1 MLKINAASRLLVTA
15 EGEWFYSLPD
25 EMQKQYIEEHPESK
39 YAKDY
44 KHGGDNPSIPGPQTA
59 PNDPQSPQN
68 QPKVQTPMGA
78 PGRLQRPP
86 AQLVK
91 PRPQL
96 PKKTEEAL
104 KHVPKPVGKALKN
117 GGMKPKSKERMEI
130 AEKLKAKTP
139 RLARGMLKDTMGA
152 AKGLASTYNI
162 VVKGKPEQGD
172 FKKVAS
178 MFGTI
183 LGSSVM
189 AAAIGT
195 TGPVGFLAFMA
206 VKHMAAPA
214 LYRMAQKAFHPP
226 PEPDS
231 YGYWADED
239 TWVDMP
245 KAEWEKLTDKEAD
258 RRFKEGQKKKALE
271 KHGHGYW
278 DKGQWHAQPR
288 AEWEQDFN
296 KRGPG
301 KRSDIGKQGASVVT
315 ATDEEKQMT
324 QLLET
329 LFDFVENG
337 DIPKEAIERAVYEM
351 ADAQIARDR
360 EHEKE
365 QQLQRQEHENS
376 RD

>member
-15 EGEWFYSLPD
+15 EGEWFHSLPE
-25 EMQKQYIEEHPESK
+25 EMQKQYIEEHPDSK
-39 YAKDY
+39 YAQGYRPK
-44 KHGGDNPSIPGPQTA
+44 GDQPSIPRQNTA
-59 PNDPQSPQN
+59 PNDPQSHQN

-78 PGRLQRPP
+78 PQRLQRPP

-104 KHVPKPVGKALKN
+104 KHVPKPVGKALRN
-117 GGMKPKSKERMEI
+117 GGMKPKSKERVEI
-130 AEKLKAKTP
+130 AERLKAHTP
-139 RLARGMLKDTMGA
+139 RLARGMIKDTMGA

-214 LYRMAQKAFHPP
+214 LYRLAQSAFHPP

-239 TWVDMP
+239 TWVDIP
-245 KAEWEKLTDKEAD
+245 KKEWERMTDKEAD
-258 RRFKEGQKKKALE
+258 RIYKEGQQKKALE

-278 DKGQWHAQPR
+278 DKGQWHPQPR
-288 AEWEQDFN
+288 AEWEKDFD
-296 KRGPG
+296 KRGRG

-324 QLLET
+324 VLLNKLLE
-329 LFDFVENG
+329 FVASG
-337 DIPKEAIERAVYEM
+337 DIPEEAMEKAVYQM
-351 ADAQIARDR
+351 ADSQIRTDR

-365 QQLQRQEHENS
+365 QQLQRQEQQNES
-376 RD
+376 D

>member
-15 EGEWFYSLPD
+15 EGEWFHSLPE
-25 EMQKQYIEEHPESK
+25 EMQKQYIEEHPDSK
-39 YAKDY
+39 YAKGY
-44 KHGGDNPSIPGPQTA
+44 RPKGDQPSIPRQNTA
-59 PNDPQSPQN
+59 PNDPQSHQN
-68 QPKVQTPMGA
+68 QPGVQTPMGA
-78 PGRLQRPP
+78 PQRLQRPP

-104 KHVPKPVGKALKN
+104 KHVPKPVGRALKN
-117 GGMKPKSKERMEI
+117 GGMKPKSKERVEI
-130 AEKLKAKTP
+130 AEKLKAHTP
-139 RLARGMLKDTMGA
+139 RLARGMIKDTMGA

-162 VVKGKPEQGD
+162 VVKGKPEKGD

-214 LYRMAQKAFHPP
+214 LYRLAQSAFHPP

-231 YGYWADED
+231 YGYWEDED
-239 TWVDMP
+239 TWVDIP
-245 KAEWEKLTDKEAD
+245 KKQWEQMTDDDVDKIQKQKAQEKLKQRQA
-258 RRFKEGQKKKALE
+258 EGKW
-271 KHGHGYW
+271 KHGEW
-278 DKGQWHAQPR
+278 NPKPR
-288 AEWEQDFN
+288 ER
-296 KRGPG
+296 KH
-301 KRSDIGKQGASVVT
+301 ASVVT

-324 QLLET
+324 VLLNKLLE
-329 LFDFVENG
+329 FVASG
-337 DIPKEAIERAVYEM
+337 DIPKEAMEKAVYQM
-351 ADAQIARDR
+351 ADSQIRTDR

-365 QQLQRQEHENS
+365 QQLQRQEQQNES
-376 RD
+376 D